1 MKNRNQIKKEAL
13 EKLDE
18 LVKTEL
24 KYLNDGNSSIT
35 SFSLNIQKNYFTKEE
50 KDEISNSIKQ
60 VQTNI
65 IFYCQSRGIE
75 IPELIKGVKT
85 PNQI

>member
-18 LVKTEL
+18 LVKMEL
-24 KYLNDGNSSIT
+24 EYLNDAKSSIT
-35 SFSLNIQKNYFTKEE
+35 SFTLNIQENYFTKEE

-60 VQTNI
+60 AQTNI

-75 IPELIKGVKT
+75 IPELTKDVKT